1 MLGTE
6 LASFLDVEVHV
17 VRGCEQGKNVRGGG
31 GDTSTGNCLD
41 SCLRTLHAAVRTVTS
56 VYRSCVATAAAA
68 AVIERH
74 DKKRV
79 APAALTIV
87 TY

>member
-31 GDTSTGNCLD
+31 GTRPRG
-41 SCLRTLHAAVRTVTS
+41 
-56 VYRSCVATAAAA
+56 
-68 AVIERH
+68 
-74 DKKRV
+74 
-79 APAALTIV
+79 IV
-87 TY
+87 